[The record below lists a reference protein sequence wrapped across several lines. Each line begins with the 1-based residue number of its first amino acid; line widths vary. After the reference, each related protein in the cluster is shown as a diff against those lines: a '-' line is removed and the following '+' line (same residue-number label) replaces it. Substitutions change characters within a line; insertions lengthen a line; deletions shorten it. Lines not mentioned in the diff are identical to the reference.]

1 MKRKEQLALIAPEQ
15 LAQYKRY
22 RTFAILCGVGMIWTF
37 PLFSW
42 PTIYPIL
49 YEIYGHDGK
58 LTGLAMVFGSFIPL
72 IIVAAIFANLSK
84 YFQRKARN
92 IRLEVIDSHL
102 AGNEPNA

>member
-1 MKRKEQLALIAPEQ
+1 MKRTEQLSLLTPEQ
-15 LAQYKRY
+15 LREY
-22 RTFAILCGVGMIWTF
+22 RKFVWRAVGCGIGLLWTF

-92 IRLEVIDSHL
+92 IRLAVIDSHL
-102 AGNEPNA
+102 AGKEPNA